1 MSRISGDK
9 KLHHPD
15 SNPVY
20 YVDFTE
26 DLEVSGRTLSGTPTI
41 TVVESGGPTL
51 TNKAVGSADVTLTD
65 GTTLTANKFVTYQ
78 ATGGTAGTTYTVKIL
93 VSTTQSGET
102 LVRNDLLQCE
112 TS

>member
-26 DLEVSGRTLSGTPTI
+26 DLEVSGRLLSGTPTI
-41 TVVESGGPTL
+41 TDATSALTL

-65 GTTLTANKFVTYQ
+65 GTTLTANKYVTYQ